1 MKLKVS
7 WASSRNRRKENQD
20 NLSIGEQAAFP
31 EGIEERHISGQVLM
45 DIREDNEVLFAAADG
60 LGGCTNGKYAA
71 ARCLEVLRESFY
83 SFHNTATETEAE
95 EQTALCEPLHTCT
108 TGESPLPVLRPVSQL
123 LPLRAASL
131 LEYEEEAEPAPS
143 RLMAAAMEARDAL
156 AETYRDLDGG
166 CTLCAV
172 SVCANGEVE
181 WVSAGDS
188 SIWLAHSGKWA
199 LVNPLDNRYYSHKA
213 LGLPADL
220 REKNILLNYMGAA
233 DAELHTGNFS
243 LHHGDTLVLCTD
255 GVDLERTLSRF
266 LLKLNGS
273 ADQLCT
279 ISNAD
284 DNATAVVIR
293 CVSSG
298 AYKKE
303 FFYG

>member
-83 SFHNTATETEAE
+83 SFYNTATETEAE

-108 TGESPLPVLRPVSQL
+108 TGESPLPVLRPVSQM
-123 LPLRAASL
+123 LPLRAAS

-156 AETYRDLDGG
+156 AETYRYVDGG

-188 SIWLAHSGKWA
+188 GIWLLHSGKFT
-199 LVNPLDNRYYSHKA
+199 LINHPLDNRYYFHKA
-213 LGLPADL
+213 LGLPADPK
-220 REKNILLNYMGAA
+220 EKSILLNYIGGA
-233 DAELHTGNFS
+233 DAELHTGSFS
-243 LHHGDTLVLCTD
+243 LHHGDTLALCTD
-255 GVDLERTLSRF
+255 GVELEKTLSRF

-293 CVSSG
+293 FV
-298 AYKKE
+298 
-303 FFYG
+303 

>member
-31 EGIEERHISGQVLM
+31 EGIDARHISGQILL
-45 DIREDNEVLFAAADG
+45 DIREENEVLFAVADG

-71 ARCLEVLRESFY
+71 ARCLERVRESFY
-83 SFHNTATETEAE
+83 SFYNTATETEAE

-156 AETYRDLDGG
+156 AETYRYVDGG

-188 SIWLAHSGKWA
+188 GIWLLHRGK
-199 LVNPLDNRYYSHKA
+199 LSLINHPLDNRYYFHKT
-213 LGLPADL
+213 LGLPADPK
-220 REKNILLNYMGAA
+220 EKSVLLNYLGAA
-233 DAELHTGNFS
+233 DAELHTGSFS
-243 LHHGDTLVLCTD
+243 LHHGDALVLCTD
-255 GVDLERTLSRF
+255 GVDLEKTLSRF

-273 ADQLCT
+273 ADQLCAL
-279 ISNAD
+279 SNAS
-284 DNATAVVIR
+284 DNATAIVIR
-293 CVSSG
+293 CM
-298 AYKKE
+298 
-303 FFYG
+303 

>member
-1 MKLKVS
+1 MKAKVTWSSLKN
-7 WASSRNRRKENQD
+7 ARRENQD
-20 NLSIGEQAAFP
+20 NLSIGEQVAFP
-31 EGIEERHISGQVLM
+31 EGIDARHIRGQILL
-45 DIREDNEVLFAAADG
+45 DIREENEVLAVADG
-60 LGGCTNGKYAA
+60 MGGCTSGKYGAA
-71 ARCLEVLRESFY
+71 HCLEVLRESFY
-83 SFHNTATETEAE
+83 SFYNTTTETVAE

-156 AETYRDLDGG
+156 AETYRYVDGG

-188 SIWLAHSGKWA
+188 GIWLVRGKFN
-199 LVNPLDNRYYSHKA
+199 LINPLDNRYCFHKA
-213 LGLPADL
+213 LGLPADT
-220 REKNILLNYMGAA
+220 REKSVLLNYLGAA
-233 DAELHTGNFS
+233 DAELHTGSFS

-255 GVDLERTLSRF
+255 GVDLEKTLSRF

-279 ISNAD
+279 ISNAS
-284 DNATAVVIR
+284 DNATAIVIS
-293 CVSSG
+293 CV
-298 AYKKE
+298 
-303 FFYG
+303 

>member
-1 MKLKVS
+1 MKAKVTWSSLKN
-7 WASSRNRRKENQD
+7 ARRENQD
-20 NLSIGEQAAFP
+20 NLSIGEQVAFP
-31 EGIEERHISGQVLM
+31 EGIEERHISGQVLL
-45 DIREDNEVLFAAADG
+45 DIREENEVLFAVADG

-71 ARCLEVLRESFY
+71 AHCLESLRESFY
-83 SFHNTATETEAE
+83 SFYNTTTEAE

-108 TGESPLPVLRPVSQL
+108 TGEPPLPVLRPVSQL

-131 LEYEEEAEPAPS
+131 LLEHEEEAEPAPS

-156 AETYRDLDGG
+156 AETYRYVDGG

-188 SIWLAHSGKWA
+188 GIWLAHSGKWA
-199 LVNPLDNRYYSHKA
+199 LVNHPLDNRYYSHKA
-213 LGLPADL
+213 LGLPADP
-220 REKNILLNYMGAA
+220 REKHILLNYMGAA
-233 DAELHTGNFS
+233 DADLHTGSFS

-255 GVDLERTLSRF
+255 GVDLEKTLSRF

-279 ISNAD
+279 FSNAD

-293 CVSSG
+293 CV
-298 AYKKE
+298 
-303 FFYG
+303 

>member
-45 DIREDNEVLFAAADG
+45 DIRENNEVLFAVADG

-83 SFHNTATETEAE
+83 SFYNTATETEAE

-156 AETYRDLDGG
+156 AETYRYVDGG

-188 SIWLAHSGKWA
+188 SIWLVHKG
-199 LVNPLDNRYYSHKA
+199 LTLINHPLDNRYYSHKA
-213 LGLPADL
+213 LGLPADPK
-220 REKNILLNYMGAA
+220 EKSVLLNYLGAA
-233 DAELHTGNFS
+233 DADLHTGSFS
-243 LHHGDTLVLCTD
+243 LHHGDTLALCTD
-255 GVDLERTLSRF
+255 GVELEKTLSRF

-273 ADQLCT
+273 ADQLCA
-279 ISNAD
+279 ISNAS
-284 DNATAVVIR
+284 DNATAIVIR
-293 CVSSG
+293 CM
-298 AYKKE
+298 
-303 FFYG
+303 

>member
-45 DIREDNEVLFAAADG
+45 DTREDNEVLFGVADG

-71 ARCLEVLRESFY
+71 ARCLESLRERFY
-83 SFHNTATETEAE
+83 SFYNTATETEAE

-108 TGESPLPVLRPVSQL
+108 TGESPLPVLRSVSQL
-123 LPLRAASL
+123 LPLRAAS

-188 SIWLAHSGKWA
+188 SIWLVHRGKFT
-199 LVNPLDNRYYSHKA
+199 LINPLDNRFYSHKA
-213 LGLPADL
+213 LGLPADP
-220 REKNILLNYMGAA
+220 REKSILLNYLGAA
-233 DAELHTGNFS
+233 DADLHTGSFS

-255 GVDLERTLSRF
+255 GVELEKTLSRF

-273 ADQLCT
+273 ADQLCA
-279 ISNAD
+279 ISNAS
-284 DNATAVVIR
+284 DNATAIVIR
-293 CVSSG
+293 CM
-298 AYKKE
+298 
-303 FFYG
+303 

>member
-83 SFHNTATETEAE
+83 SFYNTTTEAE

-131 LEYEEEAEPAPS
+131 EYEEEAEPAPS

-156 AETYRDLDGG
+156 AETYRYVDGG

-188 SIWLAHSGKWA
+188 SIWLVHKG
-199 LVNPLDNRYYSHKA
+199 LTLINHPLDNRYYSHKA
-213 LGLPADL
+213 LGLPADPK
-220 REKNILLNYMGAA
+220 EKSILLNYIGGA
-233 DAELHTGNFS
+233 DAELHTGSFS

-255 GVDLERTLSRF
+255 GVDLEKTLSRF

-273 ADQLCT
+273 ADQLCAL
-279 ISNAD
+279 SNAS
-284 DNATAVVIR
+284 DNATAIVIR
-293 CVSSG
+293 CM
-298 AYKKE
+298 
-303 FFYG
+303 

>member
-45 DIREDNEVLFAAADG
+45 DIREDNEVLFAVADG

-71 ARCLEVLRESFY
+71 ARCLESLRESFY
-83 SFHNTATETEAE
+83 SFYNTATETEAE

-156 AETYRDLDGG
+156 AETYRYVDGG

-188 SIWLAHSGKWA
+188 SIWLVHRGKLA
-199 LVNPLDNRYYSHKA
+199 LINPLDNRYYSHKA
-213 LGLPADL
+213 LGLPADT
-220 REKNILLNYMGAA
+220 REKSVLLNYLGAA
-233 DAELHTGNFS
+233 DADLHTGSFS

-255 GVDLERTLSRF
+255 GVDLNPLSRF
-266 LLKLNGS
+266 LLKLKGS
-273 ADQLCT
+273 ADQLCA
-279 ISNAD
+279 ISNAS
-284 DNATAVVIR
+284 DNATAVVISF
-293 CVSSG
+293 V
-298 AYKKE
+298 
-303 FFYG
+303 

>member
-1 MKLKVS
+1 MKAKVTWSSLKN
-7 WASSRNRRKENQD
+7 ARRENQD
-20 NLSIGEQAAFP
+20 NLSIGDGRVAFP
-31 EGIEERHISGQVLM
+31 EGIDARHISGQILLN
-45 DIREDNEVLFAAADG
+45 IRENNEVLFAVADG
-60 LGGCTNGKYAA
+60 MGGCVSGKHAA
-71 ARCLEVLRESFY
+71 AHCLDQLRESFY
-83 SFHNTATETEAE
+83 SFYNTTTEAE

-131 LEYEEEAEPAPS
+131 LLEHEEEAEPAPS

-188 SIWLAHSGKWA
+188 SIWLVHRGK
-199 LVNPLDNRYYSHKA
+199 LTLCNPLDNRFYSHKA
-213 LGLPADL
+213 LGLPADP
-220 REKNILLNYMGAA
+220 REKSVLLNYLGAA
-233 DAELHTGNFS
+233 DADLHTGSFF

-255 GVDLERTLSRF
+255 GVDLEKTLSRF

-279 ISNAD
+279 ISNAS
-284 DNATAVVIR
+284 DNATAVIIR
-293 CVSSG
+293 YV
-298 AYKKE
+298 
-303 FFYG
+303 

>member
-20 NLSIGEQAAFP
+20 NLSIGEQAVFP

-45 DIREDNEVLFAAADG
+45 DIRENDEVLFAAADG

-71 ARCLEVLRESFY
+71 ARCLESLRESFY
-83 SFHNTATETEAE
+83 SFYNTATETEAE

-108 TGESPLPVLRPVSQL
+108 KGEPPLPVLWPVSKL
-123 LPLRAASL
+123 LPLKAASL
-131 LEYEEEAEPAPS
+131 LEHEEAAEPAPS

-156 AETYRDLDGG
+156 AETYRYIDGG

-172 SVCANGEVE
+172 SVSNGEVE

-188 SIWLAHSGKWA
+188 SIWLAHRRGKLS

-213 LGLPADL
+213 LGLPADPK
-220 REKNILLNYMGAA
+220 EKSVLLNYLGAA

-273 ADQLCT
+273 ADQLCA
-279 ISNAD
+279 ISNAS
-284 DNATAVVIR
+284 DNATAIVIR
-293 CVSSG
+293 CM
-298 AYKKE
+298 
-303 FFYG
+303 

>member
-20 NLSIGEQAAFP
+20 NLSIGERVAFP
-31 EGIEERHISGQVLM
+31 EGIEERHISGQVLL
-45 DIREDNEVLFAAADG
+45 DISENNEVLFAAADG
-60 LGGCTNGKYAA
+60 MGGCTGGKYAA
-71 ARCLEVLRESFY
+71 ARCLDVVRESFY
-83 SFHNTATETEAE
+83 SFYNTTTEAE

-108 TGESPLPVLRPVSQL
+108 TGEPPLPVLRPVSQL

-131 LEYEEEAEPAPS
+131 LLEHEEEAEPAPS

-156 AETYRDLDGG
+156 AETYRYIDGG

-188 SIWLAHSGKWA
+188 GIWLVRGKFN
-199 LVNPLDNRYYSHKA
+199 LINPLDNRYCFHKA
-213 LGLPADL
+213 LGLPADT
-220 REKNILLNYMGAA
+220 REKSVLLNYLGAA
-233 DAELHTGNFS
+233 DAELHTGSFS

-293 CVSSG
+293 FV
-298 AYKKE
+298 
-303 FFYG
+303 

>member
-83 SFHNTATETEAE
+83 SFYNTATETEAE
-95 EQTALCEPLHTCT
+95 EQTTLCEPLHTCT

-123 LPLRAASL
+123 LPLRAAS

-188 SIWLAHSGKWA
+188 GIWLAHRGKFT
-199 LVNPLDNRYYSHKA
+199 LINHPLDNRYYFHKA
-213 LGLPADL
+213 LGLPADS
-220 REKNILLNYMGAA
+220 REKNILLNYMGAT
-233 DAELHTGNFS
+233 DTELHAGHFR
-243 LHHGDTLVLCTD
+243 LQHGDTLVLCTD
-255 GVDLERTLSRF
+255 GVELEKTLSRF

-273 ADQLCT
+273 ADQLCA
-279 ISNAD
+279 ISNAS
-284 DNATAVVIR
+284 DNATAVLIR
-293 CVSSG
+293 FV
-298 AYKKE
+298 
-303 FFYG
+303 

>member
-45 DIREDNEVLFAAADG
+45 DIRENDEVLFAAADG

-71 ARCLEVLRESFY
+71 ARCLESLRESFY
-83 SFHNTATETEAE
+83 SFYNTSTETEAE
-95 EQTALCEPLHTCT
+95 EQTVLCEPLHTCT

-123 LPLRAASL
+123 LPLRAASH
-131 LEYEEEAEPAPS
+131 EEEAEPAPS

-156 AETYRDLDGG
+156 AEIYRDLDGG

-188 SIWLAHSGKWA
+188 SIWLLRSGKFT
-199 LVNPLDNRYYSHKA
+199 LINHPLDNRYYSHKA
-213 LGLPADL
+213 LGLPADPK
-220 REKNILLNYMGAA
+220 EKSILLNYIGGA
-233 DAELHTGNFS
+233 DAELHTGSFS
-243 LHHGDTLVLCTD
+243 LHHGDALVLCTD
-255 GVDLERTLSRF
+255 GVDLEKTLSRF

-273 ADQLCT
+273 ADQLCA
-279 ISNAD
+279 ISNAS
-284 DNATAVVIR
+284 DNATAIVI
-293 CVSSG
+293 

>member
-45 DIREDNEVLFAAADG
+45 DIRENNEVLFGVADG

-71 ARCLEVLRESFY
+71 ARCLESLRESFY
-83 SFHNTATETEAE
+83 SFYNTATETEAE

-156 AETYRDLDGG
+156 AETYRYVDGG

-188 SIWLAHSGKWA
+188 SIWLVHKG
-199 LVNPLDNRYYSHKA
+199 LTLINHPLDNRYYSHKA
-213 LGLPADL
+213 LGLPADPK
-220 REKNILLNYMGAA
+220 EKSVLLNYLGAA
-233 DAELHTGNFS
+233 DAELHTGSFS
-243 LHHGDTLVLCTD
+243 LHHGDALVLCTD
-255 GVDLERTLSRF
+255 GVDLEKTLSRF

-273 ADQLCT
+273 ADQLCAL
-279 ISNAD
+279 SNAS
-284 DNATAVVIR
+284 DNATAVVISF
-293 CVSSG
+293 V
-298 AYKKE
+298 
-303 FFYG
+303 

>member
-45 DIREDNEVLFAAADG
+45 DIRENNEVLFAAADG

-71 ARCLEVLRESFY
+71 ARCLESLRESFY
-83 SFHNTATETEAE
+83 SFYNTATETEAE
-95 EQTALCEPLHTCT
+95 EQTVLCEPLHTCT

-131 LEYEEEAEPAPS
+131 LEYEEAEPAPS

-156 AETYRDLDGG
+156 AETYRYVDGG

-188 SIWLAHSGKWA
+188 SIWLVHKG
-199 LVNPLDNRYYSHKA
+199 LTLINHPLDNRYYSHKA
-213 LGLPADL
+213 LGLPADPK
-220 REKNILLNYMGAA
+220 EKSVLLNYLGAA
-233 DAELHTGNFS
+233 DADLHTGSFS
-243 LHHGDTLVLCTD
+243 LHHGDALVLCTD
-255 GVDLERTLSRF
+255 GVDLEKTLSRF

-273 ADQLCT
+273 ADQLCA
-279 ISNAD
+279 ISNAS
-284 DNATAVVIR
+284 DNATAVLIR
-293 CVSSG
+293 FV
-298 AYKKE
+298 
-303 FFYG
+303 

>member
-7 WASSRNRRKENQD
+7 WSSSRNRRKENQD
-20 NLSIGEQAAFP
+20 NLSIGERVAFP
-31 EGIEERHISGQVLM
+31 EGIDARHISGQILL
-45 DIREDNEVLFAAADG
+45 DIRENNEVLFVVADG
-60 LGGCTNGKYAA
+60 MGGCTSGKYAA
-71 ARCLEVLRESFY
+71 ARCLEVLRENFY
-83 SFHNTATETEAE
+83 SFYNTTTETEAE
-95 EQTALCEPLHTCT
+95 EQTVFCEPLHTRT
-108 TGESPLPVLRPVSQL
+108 TGEPPLPVLRPVSRL
-123 LPLRAASL
+123 LPLKAASL
-131 LEYEEEAEPAPS
+131 LLEHEEEAEPAPS

-156 AETYRDLDGG
+156 AETYRYVDGG

-188 SIWLAHSGKWA
+188 GIWLLHNRGKLA

-213 LGLPADL
+213 LGLPADP
-220 REKNILLNYMGAA
+220 REKSILLNYLGAA

-255 GVDLERTLSRF
+255 GVDLEKTLSRF

-293 CVSSG
+293 CV
-298 AYKKE
+298 
-303 FFYG
+303 

>member
-31 EGIEERHISGQVLM
+31 EGIDARHISGQVLL
-45 DIREDNEVLFAAADG
+45 DIREENEVLFAVADG
-60 LGGCTNGKYAA
+60 MGGCTSGKYAA
-71 ARCLEVLRESFY
+71 ASCLEGVRESFY
-83 SFHNTATETEAE
+83 SFYNTTTEAE
-95 EQTALCEPLHTCT
+95 EQTALCEPLHTRT
-108 TGESPLPVLRPVSQL
+108 TGEPPLPVLRPVSRL
-123 LPLRAASL
+123 LPLKAASL
-131 LEYEEEAEPAPS
+131 LEHEEEAEPAPS
-143 RLMAAAMEARDAL
+143 RLMAATMEARDAL
-156 AETYRDLDGG
+156 AETYRYVDGG

-188 SIWLAHSGKWA
+188 SIWLVRGKFN
-199 LVNPLDNRYYSHKA
+199 LINPLDNRYYFHKA
-213 LGLPADL
+213 LGLPADT
-220 REKNILLNYMGAA
+220 REKSVLLNYLGAA

-255 GVDLERTLSRF
+255 GVDLEKTLSRF

-279 ISNAD
+279 ISNAS

-293 CVSSG
+293 CV
-298 AYKKE
+298 
-303 FFYG
+303 

>member
-20 NLSIGEQAAFP
+20 NLSIGERVAFP

-45 DIREDNEVLFAAADG
+45 DIREDNEVLFGVADG

-71 ARCLEVLRESFY
+71 ARCLESLRESFY
-83 SFHNTATETEAE
+83 SFYNTATETEAE

-108 TGESPLPVLRPVSQL
+108 TGEPPLPVLRSVSQL
-123 LPLRAASL
+123 LPLRAASH
-131 LEYEEEAEPAPS
+131 EEEAEPAPS

-156 AETYRDLDGG
+156 AETYRYVDGG

-188 SIWLAHSGKWA
+188 GIWLLHSGK
-199 LVNPLDNRYYSHKA
+199 LSLINHPLDNRYYSHKA
-213 LGLPADL
+213 LGLPADP
-220 REKNILLNYMGAA
+220 KDKSILLNYIGGA

-255 GVDLERTLSRF
+255 GVDLEKTLSRF

-273 ADQLCT
+273 ADQLCA
-279 ISNAD
+279 ISNAS
-284 DNATAVVIR
+284 DNATAIVIR
-293 CVSSG
+293 FV
-298 AYKKE
+298 
-303 FFYG
+303 

>member
-20 NLSIGEQAAFP
+20 NLSIGEQVAFP

-45 DIREDNEVLFAAADG
+45 DIRENNEVLFAAADG

-83 SFHNTATETEAE
+83 SFYNTATETEAE

-108 TGESPLPVLRPVSQL
+108 TGEPPLPVLRPVSQL
-123 LPLRAASL
+123 LPLRAASH
-131 LEYEEEAEPAPS
+131 EEEAEPAPS

-156 AETYRDLDGG
+156 AETYRYVDGG

-188 SIWLAHSGKWA
+188 SIWLVHKG
-199 LVNPLDNRYYSHKA
+199 LTLINHPLDNRYYSHKA
-213 LGLPADL
+213 LGLPADPK
-220 REKNILLNYMGAA
+220 EKSVLLNYLGAA
-233 DAELHTGNFS
+233 DADLHTGSFS
-243 LHHGDTLVLCTD
+243 LHHGDALVLCTD
-255 GVDLERTLSRF
+255 GVDLEKTLSRF

-273 ADQLCT
+273 ADQLCA
-279 ISNAD
+279 ISNAS
-284 DNATAVVIR
+284 DNATAIVIR
-293 CVSSG
+293 CM
-298 AYKKE
+298 
-303 FFYG
+303 

>member
-45 DIREDNEVLFAAADG
+45 DIRENNEVLFAAADG

-71 ARCLEVLRESFY
+71 ARCLESLRESFY
-83 SFHNTATETEAE
+83 SFYNTATETEAE

-108 TGESPLPVLRPVSQL
+108 TGEPPLPVLRPVSQL
-123 LPLRAASL
+123 LPLRAASH
-131 LEYEEEAEPAPS
+131 EEEAEPAPS

-156 AETYRDLDGG
+156 AETYRYVDGG

-188 SIWLAHSGKWA
+188 GIWLVHSGK
-199 LVNPLDNRYYSHKA
+199 LTLINHPLDNRYYSHKA
-213 LGLPADL
+213 LGLPADPK
-220 REKNILLNYMGAA
+220 EKSVLLNYLGAA
-233 DAELHTGNFS
+233 DADLHTGSFS

-255 GVDLERTLSRF
+255 GVDLEKTLSRF

-273 ADQLCT
+273 ADQLCA
-279 ISNAD
+279 ISNAS
-284 DNATAVVIR
+284 DNATAIVIR
-293 CVSSG
+293 CM
-298 AYKKE
+298 
-303 FFYG
+303 

>member
-20 NLSIGEQAAFP
+20 NLSIGEQTAFP

-45 DIREDNEVLFAAADG
+45 DIREENEVLFAVADG

-71 ARCLEVLRESFY
+71 ARCLESLRESFY
-83 SFHNTATETEAE
+83 SFYNTATETEAE

-156 AETYRDLDGG
+156 AETYRYVDGG

-188 SIWLAHSGKWA
+188 GIWLVHKG
-199 LVNPLDNRYYSHKA
+199 LTLINHPLDNRYYSHKA
-213 LGLPADL
+213 LGLPADPK
-220 REKNILLNYMGAA
+220 EKSVLLNYLGAA
-233 DAELHTGNFS
+233 DADLHTGSFS
-243 LHHGDTLVLCTD
+243 LHHGDALVLCTD
-255 GVDLERTLSRF
+255 GVDLEKTLSRF

-279 ISNAD
+279 ISNAS

-293 CVSSG
+293 FV
-298 AYKKE
+298 
-303 FFYG
+303 

>member
-20 NLSIGEQAAFP
+20 NLSIGERVAFP

-83 SFHNTATETEAE
+83 SFYNTTTEAE

-131 LEYEEEAEPAPS
+131 EYEEEAEPAPS

-156 AETYRDLDGG
+156 AETYRYVDGG

-188 SIWLAHSGKWA
+188 SIWLVHKG
-199 LVNPLDNRYYSHKA
+199 LTLINHPLDNRYYSHKA
-213 LGLPADL
+213 LGLPADPK
-220 REKNILLNYMGAA
+220 EKSVLLNYLGAA
-233 DAELHTGNFS
+233 DADLHTGSFS
-243 LHHGDTLVLCTD
+243 LHHGDALVLCTD
-255 GVDLERTLSRF
+255 GVDLEKTLSRF

-273 ADQLCT
+273 ADQLCA
-279 ISNAD
+279 ISNAS
-284 DNATAVVIR
+284 DNATAIVIR
-293 CVSSG
+293 CM
-298 AYKKE
+298 
-303 FFYG
+303 

>member
-20 NLSIGEQAAFP
+20 NLSIGEQVAFP
-31 EGIEERHISGQVLM
+31 EGIDAHHISGQILL
-45 DIREDNEVLFAAADG
+45 DIRENNEVLFAVADG
-60 LGGCTNGKYAA
+60 MGGCVSGKHAA
-71 ARCLEVLRESFY
+71 AHCLDQLRESFY
-83 SFHNTATETEAE
+83 SFYNTATETEAE

-108 TGESPLPVLRPVSQL
+108 TGEPPLPVLRSVSQL

-131 LEYEEEAEPAPS
+131 LEHEEEAEPAPS

-172 SVCANGEVE
+172 SVSNGEVE

-188 SIWLAHSGKWA
+188 SIWLVRRGKFT
-199 LVNPLDNRYYSHKA
+199 LINPLDNRFYSHKA
-213 LGLPADL
+213 LGLPADP
-220 REKNILLNYMGAA
+220 REKSVLLNYLGAA
-233 DAELHTGNFS
+233 DADLHTGSFS

-255 GVDLERTLSRF
+255 GVDLEKTLSRF

-279 ISNAD
+279 ISNAS
-284 DNATAVVIR
+284 DNATAVIIR
-293 CVSSG
+293 YV
-298 AYKKE
+298 
-303 FFYG
+303 

>member
-31 EGIEERHISGQVLM
+31 EGIEERHISGQILM
-45 DIREDNEVLFAAADG
+45 DIREDNEVLFAVADG

-83 SFHNTATETEAE
+83 SFYNTATETEAE

-108 TGESPLPVLRPVSQL
+108 TGEPPLPVLRPVSQL

-131 LEYEEEAEPAPS
+131 EEEAEPAPS
-143 RLMAAAMEARDAL
+143 RLMAVAMEARDAL
-156 AETYRDLDGG
+156 AETYRYVDGG

-188 SIWLAHSGKWA
+188 SIWLVHKG
-199 LVNPLDNRYYSHKA
+199 LTLINHPLDNRYYSHKA
-213 LGLPADL
+213 LGLPADPK
-220 REKNILLNYMGAA
+220 EKSILLNYIGGA
-233 DAELHTGNFS
+233 DAELHTGSFS
-243 LHHGDTLVLCTD
+243 LHHGDTLALCTD
-255 GVDLERTLSRF
+255 GVELEKTLSRF
-266 LLKLNGS
+266 LLKLKGS
-273 ADQLCT
+273 ADQLCA
-279 ISNAD
+279 ISNAS
-284 DNATAVVIR
+284 DNATAVVISF
-293 CVSSG
+293 V
-298 AYKKE
+298 
-303 FFYG
+303 

>member
-71 ARCLEVLRESFY
+71 ARCLESLRESFY
-83 SFHNTATETEAE
+83 SFYNTATETEAE
-95 EQTALCEPLHTCT
+95 EQTALCEPLHTRT
-108 TGESPLPVLRPVSQL
+108 TGEPPLPVLRPVSQL
-123 LPLRAASL
+123 LPLRAASLL

-188 SIWLAHSGKWA
+188 GIWLLHNRGK
-199 LVNPLDNRYYSHKA
+199 LTLINPLDNRYYSHKA

-220 REKNILLNYMGAA
+220 REKHILLNYMGAA
-233 DAELHTGNFS
+233 DADLHTGNFS

-255 GVDLERTLSRF
+255 GVDLEKTLSRF

-279 ISNAD
+279 ISNAS

-293 CVSSG
+293 FV
-298 AYKKE
+298 
-303 FFYG
+303 

>member
-45 DIREDNEVLFAAADG
+45 DIRENDEVLFAAADG

-71 ARCLEVLRESFY
+71 ARCLESLRESFY
-83 SFHNTATETEAE
+83 SFYNTATETEAE

-108 TGESPLPVLRPVSQL
+108 TGEPPLPVLRPVSQL

-131 LEYEEEAEPAPS
+131 LEYEEAEPAPS

-156 AETYRDLDGG
+156 AETYRYVDGG

-188 SIWLAHSGKWA
+188 SIWLVHKG
-199 LVNPLDNRYYSHKA
+199 LTLINHPLDNRYYSHKA
-213 LGLPADL
+213 LGLPADPK
-220 REKNILLNYMGAA
+220 EKSVLLNYLGAA
-233 DAELHTGNFS
+233 DADLHTGSFS
-243 LHHGDTLVLCTD
+243 LHHGDALVLCTD
-255 GVDLERTLSRF
+255 GVDLEKTLSRF

-273 ADQLCT
+273 ADQLCA
-279 ISNAD
+279 ISNAS
-284 DNATAVVIR
+284 DNATAIVIR
-293 CVSSG
+293 CM
-298 AYKKE
+298 
-303 FFYG
+303 